1 MEYCWERDYNLDRV
15 LQGEERKV
23 GCYMDSYRDID
34 MKKTGE
40 NLKKIIHEKGF
51 RVCEI
56 QQALCLSCPQPIYR
70 WFKGQILPSVNH
82 LFVLSKLLDVHME
95 ELLVEKKQNYSID
108 IEGASLKCVSMRMQY
123 YFENLIGYAA

>member
-1 MEYCWERDYNLDRV
+1 M
-15 LQGEERKV
+15 
-23 GCYMDSYRDID
+23 
-34 MKKTGE
+34 
-40 NLKKIIHEKGF
+40 
-51 RVCEI
+51 CEI

-108 IEGASLKCVSMRMQY
+108 IEGTSLKCVSMRMQY